1 MPVDVVRDSVSSG
14 TEAPPGE
21 CPYFVAI
28 YCIILDYF
36 HCILG
41 GATPRVGRMFGIRY
55 HLALRRHLV
64 NALTY
69 MII

>member
-1 MPVDVVRDSVSSG
+1 MF
-14 TEAPPGE
+14 
-21 CPYFVAI
+21 CYNIIVAI

-55 HLALRRHLV
+55 HRALRRHLV

-69 MII
+69 MIFDDDAPSPT